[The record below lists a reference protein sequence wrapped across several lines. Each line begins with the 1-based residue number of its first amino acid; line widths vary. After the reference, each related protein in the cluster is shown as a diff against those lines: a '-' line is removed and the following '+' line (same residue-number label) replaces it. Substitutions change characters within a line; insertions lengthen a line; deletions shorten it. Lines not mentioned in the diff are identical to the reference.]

1 MELSRIQK
9 VQLREIWKHEATN
22 FTRWLAKQ
30 ENLALLSEEINI
42 ELTVIETEYN
52 VGRFNV
58 DIYAQETHQKIG
70 YNFILLQV
78 HFNSQAMVSRYHF
91 NRISCFFAKSCHE
104 LFI

>member
-42 ELTVIETEYN
+42 ELTVNETEYN
-52 VGRFNV
+52 VGRIMWIFMPKKQTLEEKLSLKTN
-58 DIYAQETHQKIG
+58 
-70 YNFILLQV
+70 
-78 HFNSQAMVSRYHF
+78 
-91 NRISCFFAKSCHE
+91 
-104 LFI
+104 